1 MTRREENLTEDDKNL
16 IYRSINSSLLQYHQT

>member
-16 IYRSINSSLLQYHQT
+16 IYRSINSSLLQYR